1 LSNNETQILA
11 LLKQLPELDFDAI
24 VSSLHLE
31 AVQASEHLLRLTN
44 LHLVESTAGI
54 FSVSPALRVAIER
67 DRRIKLSSPV
77 ERDVMKTLASSL
89 TIRLEEGTASIALIN
104 AAIFGFSRKRRHP
117 KRNTICISTPVAR
130 GLAGKASLRSAA
142 LDREHSI
149 CRRSA

>member
-1 LSNNETQILA
+1 LSNNETHILA

-24 VSSLHLE
+24 VSSLYLE

-44 LHLVESTAGI
+44 LHLAESTAGI

-67 DRRIKLSSPV
+67 DRRIKLSNPV

-104 AAIFGFSRKRRHP
+104 AARKVSWPLVDFS
-117 KRNTICISTPVAR
+117 A
-130 GLAGKASLRSAA
+130 
-142 LDREHSI
+142 
-149 CRRSA
+149 